1 MRSRAS
7 KVHVPRRIRDGGC
20 RWRTPDFLCGPGH
33 QVRTSGDLQIAYQ
46 VVGDGPV
53 DVALAFD
60 WGSNIELV
68 WEHPQ
73 TERFLRRF
81 ASYGRLIF
89 FDAFLTCAGFQD
101 DASFLAAARLRIRRW
116 VGIPGRRAASRGEAG
131 VGGGRPDHQVLGH
144 TPRGEG
150 LLQGRMGGMVA
161 ALGVACGDGG
171 FLVRQRSRWKSCRG
185 RAAPARWLAV
195 RQGGQ

>member
-1 MRSRAS
+1 MR
-7 KVHVPRRIRDGGC
+7 G
-20 RWRTPDFLCGPGH
+20 WRGVAGLLQTSPVIPDIKYA
-33 QVRTSGDLQIAYQ
+33 TSGDLQIAYQ

-89 FDAFLTCAGFQD
+89 IDM
-101 DASFLAAARLRIRRW
+101 R
-116 VGIPGRRAASRGEAG
+116 GI
-131 VGGGRPDHQVLGH
+131 
-144 TPRGEG
+144 G
-150 LLQGRMGGMVA
+150 LSDPVENLPP
-161 ALGVACGDGG
+161 LEE
-171 FLVRQRSRWKSCRG
+171 
-185 RAAPARWLAV
+185 
-195 RQGGQ
+195 